1 MYLNNV
7 PYKQNGFMFSIPTIK
22 LHHQVLYEKNG
33 KKRRFTALV
42 WTLEPVIQTKLWKD
56 KNVLKDF

>member
-1 MYLNNV
+1 
-7 PYKQNGFMFSIPTIK
+7 MFSIPTIK

-33 KKRRFTALV
+33 KRRFTALV